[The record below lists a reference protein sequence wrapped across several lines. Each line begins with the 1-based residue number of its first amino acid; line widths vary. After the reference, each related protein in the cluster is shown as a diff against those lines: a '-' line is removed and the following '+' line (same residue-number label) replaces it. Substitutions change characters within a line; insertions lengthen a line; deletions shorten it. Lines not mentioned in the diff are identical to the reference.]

1 MRYGMVID
9 LKKCLGCY
17 GCQISCKAE
26 KATPPGVLYARVL
39 KREIGE
45 YPNVRRISIPLL
57 CMHCANPPCEEVCPT
72 GATTK
77 RADGIVVID
86 KETCVGCRYCMMVC
100 PYEARYFHAKLREY
114 FPGQGLT
121 AYEELGYDNHPTG
134 VVEKC
139 DFCLARVERGL
150 EPSCVASCM
159 AGARYFGDLEDP
171 ESDVATL
178 IRNRGG
184 YQLEP
189 QLGTDPSVFYL
200 PS

>member
-9 LKKCLGCY
+9 LKKCIGCY

-26 KATPPGVLYARVL
+26 HATPPGVLFARVV
-39 KREIGE
+39 KWEAGE
-45 YPNVRRISIPLL
+45 YPNVRRFSLPVL
-57 CMHCANPPCEEVCPT
+57 CMHCENPPCRDVCPT
-72 GATTK
+72 QATTK

-86 KETCVGCRYCMMVC
+86 KDKCVGCRYCMMAC
-100 PYEARYFHAKLREY
+100 PYMARYYHARDREY

-121 AYEELGYDNHPTG
+121 PYEARGYRDHPAG

-139 DFCLARVERGL
+139 DFCVDRLERGL
-150 EPSCVASCM
+150 LPSCVATCLAS
-159 AGARYFGDLEDP
+159 ARYFGDLDDP
-171 ESDVATL
+171 EGDVATL

-189 QLGTDPSVFYL
+189 ELGTGPSVFYL
-200 PS
+200 PP

>member
-1 MRYGMVID
+1 M
-9 LKKCLGCY
+9 
-17 GCQISCKAE
+17 A
-26 KATPPGVLYARVL
+26 
-39 KREIGE
+39 
-45 YPNVRRISIPLL
+45 
-57 CMHCANPPCEEVCPT
+57 
-72 GATTK
+72 
-77 RADGIVVID
+77 
-86 KETCVGCRYCMMVC
+86 C
-100 PYEARYFHAKLREY
+100 PYEARYFHAKQREY

-121 AYEELGYDNHPTG
+121 AYEELGYENHPTG

-150 EPSCVASCM
+150 MPSCVASCM

-171 ESDVATL
+171 GSEVATL

-200 PS
+200 PG